1 MRWLLILAL
10 AAWPAGVF
18 AQPSP
23 RVLTLTQVLAL
34 AEEGNAAL
42 RGARAA
48 LAAAEGESRGASAL
62 LHNNP
67 ELSVERTR
75 RKATDADGLGIR
87 YRESEIGLSQPLE
100 IAGQQGHRRE
110 AARHALAAAHA
121 EVLDAQVRMR
131 AEVELAFAQVLLLQR
146 RLVSEEQNARLAE
159 DAAAAVGKRVSAGED
174 SKLDGNLSSVEA
186 ERGRNQVAT
195 LREQLLESRA
205 SLASLLQLP
214 PSDFPEA
221 AGELPDRLSGYRLE
235 DLVTRAVE
243 RPQLRV
249 LAEREA
255 AAQSRLQLERAAV
268 IPNLTVGLASAR
280 EGPAESRERAT
291 ILSISVPLPLFNR
304 NQAGI
309 GRALTERDQ
318 AQIERQAAARN
329 GEASIRE
336 LWQRLV
342 SLEARLARL
351 GNAVLPK
358 LDENVGLST
367 KAYRAG
373 EIGILQLVLV
383 NRQALDARRDYL
395 DALADFTRARIALE
409 QAAGIHR
416 QEPRDARPSST
427 FSSSKP

>member
-1 MRWLLILAL
+1 MRWLLVLAL
-10 AAWPAGVF
+10 AACPAGVM
-18 AQPSP
+18 AQAGA
-23 RVLTLTQVLAL
+23 RALTLPEALAA
-34 AEEGNAAL
+34 AEEGSPVL
-42 RGARAA
+42 RRARAA
-48 LAAAEGESRGASAL
+48 LSAAEGESRGASAL

-67 ELSVERTR
+67 ELNLERAR
-75 RKATDADGLGIR
+75 RKATDAEGLGIR
-87 YRESEIGLSQPLE
+87 YQESAIGLSQPLE
-100 IAGQQGHRRE
+100 IGGQQGHRRE
-110 AARHALAAAHA
+110 AARHSLAAAQA
-121 EVLDAQVRMR
+121 EILDAQVRVR
-131 AEVELAFAQVLLLQR
+131 AEVEMAFAQVLLLQR
-146 RLVSEEQNARLAE
+146 RLASEEQNARLAE

-186 ERGRNQVAT
+186 ERGRNHVAT
-195 LREQLLESRA
+195 LREQLLEARA

-214 PSDFPEA
+214 ASDFPEV
-221 AGELPDRLSGYRLE
+221 AGELPDRISGYRLE
-235 DLVTRAVE
+235 ELVAQAAE
-243 RPQLRV
+243 RPQLRA
-249 LAEREA
+249 LGEREA
-255 AAQSRLQLERAAV
+255 AAQSRLQLERASV

-280 EGPAESRERAT
+280 EGPAEARERAT

-318 AQIERQAAARN
+318 AQIERQAATRN
-329 GEASIRE
+329 GEAVIRE

-351 GNAVLPK
+351 GNAVLPR
-358 LDENVGLST
+358 LDENLGLST

-409 QAAGIHR
+409 QTAGVHR
-416 QEPRDARPSST
+416 LKPRDVRPSST
-427 FSSSKP
+427 YSISKP

>member
-1 MRWLLILAL
+1 MRWLLVLAL
-10 AAWPAGVF
+10 AACPAGVV
-18 AQPSP
+18 AQSGA
-23 RVLTLTQVLAL
+23 RVLTLPEALSL

-42 RGARAA
+42 KTARAA
-48 LAAAEGESRGASAL
+48 LAAAQGESRSTSAL
-62 LHNNP
+62 LYNNP
-67 ELSVERTR
+67 ELSVERAR
-75 RKATDADGLGIR
+75 RRATDADGLGNR

-100 IAGQQGHRRE
+100 LGGQQGHRRN

-121 EVLDAQVRMR
+121 DIVDSQARVR

-146 RLVSEEQNARLAE
+146 RLVSEEQNARLAQ
-159 DAAAAVGKRVSAGED
+159 DAAAAVGKRVAAGED

-195 LREQLLESRA
+195 LGEQLLEARA

-214 PSDFPEA
+214 ASEFPEV
-221 AGELPDRLSGYRLE
+221 AGELPEVVPGYRLE
-235 DLVTRAVE
+235 DLLARAAE
-243 RPQLRV
+243 RPQLRA

-255 AAQSRLQLERAAV
+255 AAQSRLLLERASV
-268 IPNLTVGLASAR
+268 FPNVTLGVASAR

-318 AQIERQAAARN
+318 AQVERQSATRN
-329 GEASIRE
+329 GEAAIRE
-336 LWQRLV
+336 LWQRLA

-351 GNAVLPK
+351 GNAVTPR
-358 LDENVGLST
+358 LDENLALSA

-409 QAAGIHR
+409 QAAGIHI
-416 QEPRDARPSST
+416 QEP
-427 FSSSKP
+427 KP